1 MAGAAFVWRIDHTS
15 NYIECHKAV
24 CWQIEAVNTVRST
37 TSIKQANVG
46 QVCVLCV
53 STGDK
58 WMLCLD
64 LWSMVPFREE

>member
-1 MAGAAFVWRIDHTS
+1 MAGAAFVWRIDHTR

-24 CWQIEAVNTVRST
+24 CWQIGAVNTVRST

-46 QVCVLCV
+46 QVYYVYL
-53 STGDK
+53 
-58 WMLCLD
+58 LCLD

>member
-24 CWQIEAVNTVRST
+24 CWQIGAVNTVRST

-46 QVCVLCV
+46 QVYYVYLQGINGCCA
-53 STGDK
+53 
-58 WMLCLD
+58 
-64 LWSMVPFREE
+64 